1 MVTVDST
8 NDQVARLHALELAE
22 HLAPDE
28 FAVAVAVAGHGGD
41 GGRDEARE
49 ADQVANGV
57 LLVAGR
63 RADELPVR
71 RIRRTVA
78 VWKCC

>member
-41 GGRDEARE
+41 RGRDEARE
-49 ADQVANGV
+49 TDEVANGV

-78 VWKCC
+78 VWK